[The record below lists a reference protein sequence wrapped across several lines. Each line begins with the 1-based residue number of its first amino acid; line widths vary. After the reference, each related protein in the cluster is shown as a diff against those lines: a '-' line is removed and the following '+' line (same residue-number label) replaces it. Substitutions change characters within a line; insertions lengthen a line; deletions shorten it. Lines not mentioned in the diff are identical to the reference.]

1 MTQPTPKAI
10 ESCLWVHFASVM
22 NAARVRQWIK
32 ADNQEGKQR
41 PHKADVVNKE
51 QVLMFIYTWL
61 LPRLTLLE
69 SQSKGFTPWTR
80 DKGNKE
86 KSLKKSR
93 Q

>member
-1 MTQPTPKAI
+1 M
-10 ESCLWVHFASVM
+10 ESRLWVHFASVT

-32 ADNQEGKQR
+32 ADNREGKQR

-61 LPRLTLLE
+61 LHRLTMLE
-69 SQSKGFTPWTR
+69 SQTEGFTPWTR
-80 DKGNKE
+80 DKGNKDE
-86 KSLKKSR
+86 SLKNSR